1 MMFLN
6 GLTRVDEN
14 MPMEGSSS
22 RRGSTLVPASVPFG
36 NDGDEFHLYHG
47 RIRYGATTRKWR
59 NLLVRNMVANP
70 SPDQPSINSIA
81 DARSCV
87 DEVIT
92 ATTILTEALHALYE
106 TPDLGN
112 IANPLDELM
121 YMLLCRRTRIS
132 TAQKLLVS
140 LKKTFP
146 RWEDVTRPGARQIL
160 SRILQP
166 GGFVSHKTEGILG
179 VIHQVQ
185 ADFGRA
191 DLSILGE
198 WPDERVLEYLINLPH
213 VDLKSAQCVMLYSLG
228 RSVFPADTHTIT
240 VLSRLGTL
248 EPLVGNLKKLEH
260 RLVQRRLVDAVPPR
274 LRGVLHVNL
283 VAHGQAVCGKRNP
296 NCSHCPIKSF
306 CAHWRQQQ
314 ARRTSRR
321 PDAPVL
327 VDLFCGAGGLTK
339 GFEQRGFK
347 IALAVDSDKSA
358 CRTFQLNHPG
368 VPEENIVCGDL
379 EKLVRK
385 RDGLRAHLSPGTRVD
400 VLAAGLPCQG
410 FSKVGYRTKP
420 HLAGRPSVM
429 NDPRNRL
436 FRVLLRAVRQIKP
449 SAVLVENVPE
459 MRSAGRGA
467 DNILKRLERGLR
479 TEGYTVQTF
488 ELNASDFGVPQT
500 RNRLFVVAVRGVDSL
515 PDIRSWLLK
524 HSGSGETIHLGAA
537 ITDLPRLSAG
547 EGSMLQTVSSD
558 NGARKL
564 LFQHEARAH
573 NPLDL
578 ELFSLLEPGDDAL
591 VAFER
596 GSRRLMRYSTDNFH
610 DKYYRLQP
618 EQPCR
623 TIVSHLQKDANG
635 FIHPHVDRGL
645 TAREAAR
652 VQSFGDDYVFLGSRC
667 AQFIQI
673 GNAVPPKVAEA
684 FAAFFKRTL
693 RTRRKKRQGR
703 KQ

>member
-1 MMFLN
+1 MMLRD
-6 GLTRVDEN
+6 GKTPVGEN

-22 RRGSTLVPASVPFG
+22 RRGSILVPASVPFV

-59 NLLVRNMVANP
+59 NSLVRNMVANP
-70 SPDQPSINSIA
+70 TPDQTGINSVA
-81 DARSCV
+81 DARSYV

-112 IANPLDELM
+112 VADPLDELV

-140 LKKTFP
+140 LKKTFA
-146 RWEDVTRPGARQIL
+146 RWEDVTRPGARRVL
-160 SRILQP
+160 SRILRP
-166 GGFVSHKTEGILG
+166 GGFASHKTDGIVG
-179 VIHQVQ
+179 VIHQAQ

-191 DLSILGE
+191 DLSRLNE
-198 WPDERVLEYLINLPH
+198 WPDEQVLEYLTNLPH

-228 RSVFPADTHTIT
+228 RSVFPADAHTIT

-248 EPLVGNLKKLEH
+248 EPLIGDLKKLEH
-260 RLVQRRLVDAVPPR
+260 RVVQRRLVDAVPPR

-283 VAHGQAVCGKRNP
+283 VAHGQAVCGKRHP

-306 CAHWRQQQ
+306 CSYWRQQQ
-314 ARRTSRR
+314 VRRACRRRT
-321 PDAPVL
+321 PPVL
-327 VDLFCGAGGLTK
+327 VDLFCGAGGLSK

-347 IALAVDSDKSA
+347 IALAVDSDQSA
-358 CRTFQLNHPG
+358 CRTFQLNHPS
-368 VPEENIVCGDL
+368 VPEKNIVCGDL

-385 RDGLRAHLSPGTRVD
+385 RDGLRAHLPPGTTVD

-429 NDPRNRL
+429 SDPRNRL
-436 FRVLLRAVRQIKP
+436 FRVLLRAVRQIEP
-449 SAVLVENVPE
+449 SAVLVENVPD

-467 DNILKRLERGLR
+467 DNILNRLQRGLR

-488 ELNASDFGVPQT
+488 GLNSSDLGVPQT

-524 HSGSGETIHLGAA
+524 HFGSDEVIHLDMA
-537 ITDLPRLSAG
+537 IADLPQLSAG
-547 EGSMLQTVSSD
+547 EGSMLQAVSSG

-573 NPLDL
+573 NPRDL

-596 GSRRLMRYSTDNFH
+596 GGRRLMRYSTDNFH
-610 DKYYRLQP
+610 DKYYRLYP
-618 EQPCR
+618 DQPCR
-623 TIVSHLQKDANG
+623 TIVSHLHKDANG

-652 VQSFGDDYVFLGSRC
+652 VQGFSDDYVFLGSGRD
-667 AQFIQI
+667 QFIQI

-684 FAAFFKRTL
+684 FAAFFKRTP
-693 RTRRKKRQGR
+693 RKRQKKSRGR

>member
-14 MPMEGSSS
+14 MPIESSSS
-22 RRGSTLVPASVPFG
+22 RRGSTLVPASVPFV

-112 IANPLDELM
+112 VADPLDELV

-248 EPLVGNLKKLEH
+248 EPLVGNLKK
-260 RLVQRRLVDAVPPR
+260 
-274 LRGVLHVNL
+274 
-283 VAHGQAVCGKRNP
+283 
-296 NCSHCPIKSF
+296 
-306 CAHWRQQQ
+306 
-314 ARRTSRR
+314 ART
-321 PDAPVL
+321 P
-327 VDLFCGAGGLTK
+327 
-339 GFEQRGFK
+339 
-347 IALAVDSDKSA
+347 
-358 CRTFQLNHPG
+358 
-368 VPEENIVCGDL
+368 
-379 EKLVRK
+379 
-385 RDGLRAHLSPGTRVD
+385 
-400 VLAAGLPCQG
+400 
-410 FSKVGYRTKP
+410 
-420 HLAGRPSVM
+420 
-429 NDPRNRL
+429 
-436 FRVLLRAVRQIKP
+436 
-449 SAVLVENVPE
+449 
-459 MRSAGRGA
+459 
-467 DNILKRLERGLR
+467 
-479 TEGYTVQTF
+479 
-488 ELNASDFGVPQT
+488 
-500 RNRLFVVAVRGVDSL
+500 
-515 PDIRSWLLK
+515 
-524 HSGSGETIHLGAA
+524 SGST
-537 ITDLPRLSAG
+537 T
-547 EGSMLQTVSSD
+547 
-558 NGARKL
+558 
-564 LFQHEARAH
+564 
-573 NPLDL
+573 
-578 ELFSLLEPGDDAL
+578 
-591 VAFER
+591 
-596 GSRRLMRYSTDNFH
+596 
-610 DKYYRLQP
+610 
-618 EQPCR
+618 
-623 TIVSHLQKDANG
+623 
-635 FIHPHVDRGL
+635 
-645 TAREAAR
+645 
-652 VQSFGDDYVFLGSRC
+652 
-667 AQFIQI
+667 
-673 GNAVPPKVAEA
+673 
-684 FAAFFKRTL
+684 
-693 RTRRKKRQGR
+693 TR
-703 KQ
+703 